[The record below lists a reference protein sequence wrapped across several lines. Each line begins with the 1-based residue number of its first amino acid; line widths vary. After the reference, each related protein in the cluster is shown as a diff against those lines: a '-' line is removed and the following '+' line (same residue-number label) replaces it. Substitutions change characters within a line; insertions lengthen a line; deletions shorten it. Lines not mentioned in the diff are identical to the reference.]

1 MAKLKIFIAKHCL
14 PCQQLKEIAE
24 NGGFGD
30 DVEVID
36 VESEEGFPKV
46 AEMELMEIPSAYE
59 DGKKCRIKYSGD
71 NVEIKCPA
79 ENEVTTPSAKAD
91 GFYGLNTEAR

>member
-14 PCQQLKEIAE
+14 PCQQLKEIAR

-36 VESEEGFPKV
+36 IETEEGFPNI
-46 AEMELMEIPSAYE
+46 AELKLEEIPVAYE
-59 DGKKCRIKYSGD
+59 DGKKCAIKYSDD
-71 NVEIKCPA
+71 NIEIKCPA
-79 ENEVTTPSAKAD
+79 ENEIIGAAENQVISEAKDA
-91 GFYGLNTEAR
+91 

>member
-1 MAKLKIFIAKHCL
+1 MAKLQIFVAEHCSG
-14 PCQQLKEIAE
+14 CKQLKEIAV

-36 VESEEGFPKV
+36 IETEEGFPKV
-46 AEMELMEIPSAYE
+46 AEMELTEIPSAYE
-59 DGKKCRIKYSGD
+59 DGKKCAIKYSDD

-79 ENEVTTPSAKAD
+79 ENEMV
-91 GFYGLNTEAR
+91 GEAENEVSEVKDAE